1 MCSVQELL
9 KSHPEEQCAAIE
21 EMSERWSGVSNKQL
35 QRLSFDPLWFFIIK
49 KNTVSVRNI
58 ARSPIH

>member
-21 EMSERWSGVSNKQL
+21 EMSERWSGVSNRQL
-35 QRLSFDPLWFFIIK
+35 QRLSFDPL
-49 KNTVSVRNI
+49 
-58 ARSPIH
+58 